1 MHRSSIGSALVFTVI
16 AGAAACRDPLSTSGP
31 DVPRAP
37 EAGTVATSA
46 SASVVATTDAG
57 APDGASPV
65 TKDAPI
71 VDLLHTV
78 ACTVAV
84 SSKVDNPKDFPE
96 HLVDGKAE
104 TAWNGKTSD
113 LHGFIAFRTPR
124 VSRVRKVELTVGFDK
139 KGPRG
144 DLFTQNHRITRVK
157 LSREGKVLR
166 EVDLDPNV
174 RGLQTIEV
182 DEEGGDFRLDV
193 LATLPG
199 SEKTWKEL
207 TVSEFRVMGTTG
219 GAPENPEHLPAMAIG
234 NLDGVPERKPVGRG
248 SPPPGPFPS
257 FAALCSAYDKALSP
271 VIDAAYPGDRYP
283 GKIEGPHCRRLA
295 DKTVQKAAA
304 ALAGGPFVGAEVAH
318 VHDAE
323 RESARLV
330 LVTDKGYALTQV
342 VLWSRYHND
351 PGCGHA
357 SSAAFED
364 AIPSANGSHK
374 ASIVRVMN
382 TDIYW
387 LGSPDPGGTIERAYA
402 CKVDANGAALCEGPL
417 VTGKSTGWPTG
428 WSPMDG
434 KYPEVTVANTQW
446 DFRNTPILGVAGD
459 LRLGP

>member
-1 MHRSSIGSALVFTVI
+1 MYRSSIGGALVFTVI
-16 AGAAACRDPLSTSGP
+16 FGAAACRDPVSTS
-31 DVPRAP
+31 VPGSPSARELVAP
-37 EAGTVATSA
+37 SVSGAFAGG
-46 SASVVATTDAG
+46 DAG
-57 APDGASPV
+57 SAGASPL
-65 TKDAPI
+65 TSKEAPL

-96 HLVDGKAE
+96 HLVDGKPE

-124 VSRVRKVELTVGFDK
+124 VSRVRKVELTVGFDQ

-144 DLFTQNHRITRVK
+144 DLFTQNHRITHVR
-157 LSREGKVLR
+157 LSREGKTLR

-174 RGLQTIEV
+174 RGLQSIEL

-199 SEKTWKEL
+199 SEKSWKEL

-219 GAPENPEHLPAMAIG
+219 GAPENAEHLPAMAIG

-248 SPPPGPFPS
+248 APPPGPFPS
-257 FAALCSAYDKALSP
+257 LAALCAAYDKALSP
-271 VIDAAYPGDRYP
+271 LIDAAYPGDRYP
-283 GKIEGPHCRRLA
+283 GKIEGPHCRRLE
-295 DKTVQKAAA
+295 DKAVQKAAA
-304 ALAGGPFVGAEVAH
+304 GLVGGAFVGAEVAH

-323 RESARLV
+323 EESARLV
-330 LVTDKGYALTQV
+330 LVTDKGYSLTQV

-357 SSAAFED
+357 SRSAFED
-364 AIPSANGSHK
+364 ATQATAGSHS

-387 LGSPDPGGTIERAYA
+387 QGSPDPGGTLERAYA
-402 CKVDANGAALCEGPL
+402 CKVDAKGAALCEGPL
-417 VTGKSTGWPTG
+417 VTGKSTGWPSG

-434 KYPEVTVANTQW
+434 KFPEVTVANTHW
-446 DFRNTPILGVAGD
+446 DFRKTPILGVAGD

>member
-1 MHRSSIGSALVFTVI
+1 MSAALF
-16 AGAAACRDPLSTSGP
+16 GAQACHDPSSTS
-31 DVPRAP
+31 VPGSPGAR
-37 EAGTVATSA
+37 EAGLGLPASSAAYGVA
-46 SASVVATTDAG
+46 VADAG
-57 APDGASPV
+57 PIDAASSPTAKEAPL
-65 TKDAPI
+65 

-78 ACTVAV
+78 GCTVAV

-96 HLVDGKAE
+96 HLVDGKTE

-113 LHGFIAFRTPR
+113 LHGYIAFRTPR

-144 DLFTQNHRITRVK
+144 DLFTQNHRISRVR
-157 LSREGKVLR
+157 LSREGKTLR

-174 RGLQTIEV
+174 RGLQSIEL

-199 SEKTWKEL
+199 TEKSWKEL
-207 TVSEFRVMGTTG
+207 TVSEFRVMGLTG

-234 NLDGVPERKPVGRG
+234 NLDGVPERKPLGRG
-248 SPPPGPFPS
+248 APPPGPFPS
-257 FAALCSAYDKALSP
+257 LAALCAAYDKALAP
-271 VIDAAYPGDRYP
+271 LIDAAYPGDRYP
-283 GKIEGPHCRRLA
+283 GKIAGPHCRRLE
-295 DKTVQKAAA
+295 DKAAQKAAA
-304 ALAGGPFVGAEVAH
+304 GLVGGAFVGAEVAH

-323 RESARLV
+323 EESARLV
-330 LVTDKGYALTQV
+330 LVTDKGYSLTQV

-357 SSAAFED
+357 SSSAFED
-364 AIPSANGSHK
+364 AIQATAGNHS

-402 CKVDANGAALCEGPL
+402 CKVDAKGAALCEGPL

-428 WSPMDG
+428 WSPWEG
-434 KYPEVTVANTQW
+434 QYPDVTVANTHW
-446 DFRNTPILGVAGD
+446 DFRKTPVLGVAGD